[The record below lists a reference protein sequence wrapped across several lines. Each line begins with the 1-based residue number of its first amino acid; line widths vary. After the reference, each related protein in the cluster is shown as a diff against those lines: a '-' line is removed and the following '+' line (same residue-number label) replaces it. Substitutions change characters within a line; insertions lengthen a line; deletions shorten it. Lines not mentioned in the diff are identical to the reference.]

1 MKKKVIAGGVVAVV
15 AALAYWYFSG
25 GETAQAEVL
34 VPVKKGKF
42 TISVNSSGELYAKNS
57 VDILGPPG
65 INNVGIW
72 QVKISNIIP
81 EGTVVKE
88 GEFVAALDGSE
99 LVSKMKDRQGE
110 YDKAQLQYAQV
121 QIDTTL
127 ELRQTRDEL
136 QNQKYAQEEKK
147 LVLQQSK
154 YEPPA
159 TIRQAEIEFE
169 KAKRTYQQSV
179 ENYTIKRNKSIA
191 KMQEAATNVDKAK
204 RSLEFIQELLQKFT
218 VNAPK
223 GGMVIYARE
232 WNGQKKREGS
242 NISTWEPIVATLP
255 DMSVMVSR
263 TYVNEVDI
271 QKIKTGQTVTIGLDA
286 FPEKKF
292 TGKVITVANVGEQKP
307 NSDSKVFEV
316 DIEVAERDTTIL
328 PAMTT
333 SNLILAETIDN
344 ALSIPLEGVFA
355 EGQVTYSFKK
365 SGSGVVKQEI
375 RLGKTNDNEAVVTEG
390 LAETDQVLLT
400 RPTNADK
407 LELVKLKNS
416 NADKQPALSKK

>member
-1 MKKKVIAGGVVAVV
+1 MRNKIILSVATLVAVG
-15 AALAYWYFSG
+15 LAFWYFTKA
-25 GETAQAEVL
+25 ETVKSEIY

-42 TISVNSSGELYAKNS
+42 TVTVNSSGELYAKNS
-57 VDILGPPG
+57 VDILGPSG

-88 GEFVAALDGSE
+88 GQFVAALDGSE

-136 QNQKYAQEEKK
+136 INQKYAQEEKK

-169 KAKRTYQQSV
+169 KSKRTYQQSV
-179 ENYTIKRNKSIA
+179 ESYTIKRNKSIA

-223 GGMVIYARE
+223 SGMVIYARE
-232 WNGQKKREGS
+232 WSGQKKREGS

-271 QKIKTGQTVTIGLDA
+271 QKVKSGQTVTLGLDA

-292 TGKVITVANVGEQKP
+292 TGKVISVANVGEQKP

-316 DIEVAERDTTIL
+316 DIEIAERDTTIL

-333 SNLILAETIDN
+333 SNLILAETVEN
-344 ALSIPLEGVFA
+344 AISIPLEGVFT
-355 EGQVTYSFKK
+355 EGNVTYAFRK
-365 SGSGVVKQEI
+365 SEGTVSKQEI
-375 RLGKTNDNEAVVTEG
+375 RLGKTNDNEATVTHG
-390 LAETDQVLLT
+390 LVETDQILLT
-400 RPTNADK
+400 KPANADK
-407 LELVKLKNS
+407 MELVKLKT
-416 NADKQPALSKK
+416 ADKQPALSKK